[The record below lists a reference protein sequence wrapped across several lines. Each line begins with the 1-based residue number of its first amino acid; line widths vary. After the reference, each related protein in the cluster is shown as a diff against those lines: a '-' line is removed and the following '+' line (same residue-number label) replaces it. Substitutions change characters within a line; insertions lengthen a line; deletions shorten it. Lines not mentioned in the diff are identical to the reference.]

1 MTLRRS
7 LHSRENVS
15 SINWL
20 DDVSD
25 CSTVIFWPQN
35 GEMKNEIIF
44 KHNGEQL
51 RSAKCNTWAVN
62 HVQLQLR
69 MKFSTQRCQLEATGA
84 YQKQWRRRRVYTGS
98 APSKVLVCQ
107 KSGRKLWKSLQN
119 SGKFG
124 HRCFGTFVIN
134 VWGMRLTLEI
144 RLNLTFF
151 LHMKTFL
158 CDLQKR
164 ASLKKFGQKS
174 FASQKFSC
182 RYTYTHDRKTG
193 DMNYITFKFNS
204 VVRHFEAIT
213 YYSSINIRL
222 LSNLAG

>member
-1 MTLRRS
+1 
-7 LHSRENVS
+7 
-15 SINWL
+15 
-20 DDVSD
+20 
-25 CSTVIFWPQN
+25 
-35 GEMKNEIIF
+35 MKNEIIF

-151 LHMKTFL
+151 SPHEDFFVWPSKAGKFEEIRAKIHRISKIFLPLHLHPWPKDWWYEL
-158 CDLQKR
+158 
-164 ASLKKFGQKS
+164 
-174 FASQKFSC
+174 
-182 RYTYTHDRKTG
+182 H
-193 DMNYITFKFNS
+193 
-204 VVRHFEAIT
+204 
-213 YYSSINIRL
+213 
-222 LSNLAG
+222 NL